1 MIKEALNIAI
11 HTGENCLSPSISYTA
26 TSDARGRAQDYNAH
40 LNSAIH
46 V

>member
-11 HTGENCLSPSISYTA
+11 HTAENCLSPSHTA
-26 TSDARGRAQDYNAH
+26 TSDARGRVQDYNAH

>member
-11 HTGENCLSPSISYTA
+11 HIAENCLSPSYTA
-26 TSDARGRAQDYNAH
+26 TNDARGRAQDYNAH
-40 LNSAIH
+40 LNSGIQ

>member
-11 HTGENCLSPSISYTA
+11 HIAENCLSSSYTA
-26 TSDARGRAQDYNAH
+26 TNDARGIAQDYNAH